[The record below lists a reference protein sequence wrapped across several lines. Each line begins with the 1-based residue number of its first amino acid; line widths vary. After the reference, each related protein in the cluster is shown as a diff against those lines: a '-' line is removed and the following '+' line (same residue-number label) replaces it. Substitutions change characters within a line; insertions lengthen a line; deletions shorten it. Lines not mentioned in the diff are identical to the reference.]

1 MNMKF
6 PKLTLS
12 LSISLLVTSY
22 AQAAPTQK
30 PPTTPPAETTASIC
44 GRVLPAEFIL
54 GYPGSRTSSMKSQ
67 WTTKTKT
74 ALAASLSNSFAKLCQ
89 QKLIRAKSFPE
100 AQKIVFMENPNA
112 NVMSVWAVGKT
123 RENTPG
129 DYQWRPNRL
138 YIEVPTMEQYSPK
151 ALDPEMRR
159 AILCSENQNRAI
171 KEGDETACLAD

>member
-1 MNMKF
+1 MM
-6 PKLTLS
+6 S
-12 LSISLLVTSY
+12 SISTLLLCLATASV
-22 AQAAPTQK
+22 QAAPPANLATQS
-30 PPTTPPAETTASIC
+30 TASIC

-89 QKLIRAKSFPE
+89 QKLIRAKPFPDTP
-100 AQKIVFMENPNA
+100 KIVFMENPNA

-123 RENTPG
+123 RENAPG

-159 AILCSENQNRAI
+159 AILCSENQKLAI
-171 KEGDETACLAD
+171 KEGDETACLPD